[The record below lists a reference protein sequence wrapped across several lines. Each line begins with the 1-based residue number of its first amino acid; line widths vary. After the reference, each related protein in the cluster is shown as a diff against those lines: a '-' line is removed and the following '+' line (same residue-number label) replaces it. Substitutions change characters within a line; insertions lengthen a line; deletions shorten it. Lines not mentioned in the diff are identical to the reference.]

1 VIEEVDAVPVV
12 AVESA
17 AAWRIVSFIVVIA
30 VSSRGGSVWASLVGG
45 DLLVVGVWVG
55 VSPSRYESIR
65 SSLAGEEVLDIK
77 VLVSL
82 PIGRGGSF
90 PVDVVVWSPFEDVS
104 EESSL
109 EGGDL
114 LLESVWGA
122 VSSWV
127 SVLLLFGKAL
137 RSLFVLPVTSEA
149 EESDEEKVSA
159 FSLF

>member
-1 VIEEVDAVPVV
+1 VK
-12 AVESA
+12 
-17 AAWRIVSFIVVIA
+17 RT
-30 VSSRGGSVWASLVGG
+30 R
-45 DLLVVGVWVG
+45 

-77 VLVSL
+77 VSVSSL
-82 PIGRGGSF
+82 IGRGGSF
-90 PVDVVVWSPFEDVS
+90 PVVVVVWSLFEDVS
-104 EESSL
+104 EGSSL

-114 LLESVWGA
+114 LLESMWGA

-137 RSLFVLPVTSEA
+137 RSSFVLPVTSEA